1 MPARHDT
8 EKVELTAA
16 LLSTCVGLE
25 LQAFPKEYPV
35 YVSPSFKC
43 YAAVC
48 SALVLVT
55 TGFHVYDLSTSHT
68 AQVPAVLL
76 VVVLNVC
83 YFAALFLFVWWW
95 FPTKITRT
103 VDSIVISFKG
113 ARDRV
118 LPLDAITEI
127 RALSNFSCT
136 DSMYMCKHYACRKV
150 FWGVPSS
157 MLRRLVI
164 ITNTCCANYQ
174 VSMTQAT
181 MREFIRDNSPADA
194 TAQAV
199 MVAEVV

>member
-1 MPARHDT
+1 MPAHDT
-8 EKVELTAA
+8 DKVELTAA
-16 LLSTCVGLE
+16 LLSTCVGIE
-25 LQAFPKEYPV
+25 LKTFPKEYPV

-48 SALVLVT
+48 SVLVVVT
-55 TGFHVYDLSTSHT
+55 TGFHLYELSTTHHT
-68 AQVPAVLL
+68 QTPAVAL
-76 VVVLNVC
+76 VVVLNVS
-83 YFAALFLFVWWW
+83 YFGALFMFLWWW

-118 LPLDAITEI
+118 LPLDSIKEI
-127 RALSNFSCT
+127 RALSNFSCA
-136 DSMYMCKHYACRKV
+136 DSIYMCRHYACRKV
-150 FWGVPSS
+150 FWGIPAS

-181 MREFIRDNSPADA
+181 MREFILDNSPSGA
-194 TAQAV
+194 TQQAV
-199 MVAEVV
+199 MVADVL